1 MKARALLLSI
11 LILGVPGPAALSQQ
25 ADGGL
30 VVLKFSWSKER
41 IRPRASVSPLAS
53 QDELV
58 QQSRRERDLAAARN
72 AADIGRANVI
82 ETQIIRDNEAK
93 AKARQTAQPRDG
105 YKYNAT
111 LRNEG
116 VKTIKS
122 IDWDYIFI
130 DPITQQ
136 EVARHQFTSDETIKP
151 GKSKEVSVLYL
162 IPPVKTVSAGMLA
175 KKNPTPFMEHVVV
188 ARIQYSNGSV
198 WQRPP
203 D

>member
-11 LILGVPGPAALSQQ
+11 LILGVPGSAALSQK
-25 ADGGL
+25 ADGSGL
-30 VVLKFSWSKER
+30 AVLKFSWYKER
-41 IRPRASVSPLAS
+41 LRPRPSVSPLAS

-72 AADIGRANVI
+72 AADVGRANVI
-82 ETQIIRDNEAK
+82 ETQINRDNAAK
-93 AKARQTAQPRDG
+93 AKARETQLPRDG

-116 VKTIKS
+116 LKTTKS

-130 DPITQQ
+130 DPNTRQ
-136 EVARHQFTSDETIKP
+136 EVSRHQFTSDEVIKP

-162 IPPVKTVSAGMLA
+162 IPPVKTVNAGMLA
-175 KKNPTPFMEHVVV
+175 KKNPTPFTEQVVV
-188 ARIQYSNGSV
+188 ARIQYSDGSV
-198 WQRPP
+198 WQRP
-203 D
+203 